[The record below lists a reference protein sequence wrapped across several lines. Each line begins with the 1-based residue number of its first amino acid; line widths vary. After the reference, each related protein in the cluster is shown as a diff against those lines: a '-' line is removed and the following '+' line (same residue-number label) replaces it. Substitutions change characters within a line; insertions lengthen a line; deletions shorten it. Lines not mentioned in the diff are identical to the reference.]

1 MASTGIC
8 CANLKDN
15 KALMK
20 MGLALVLVGHVNFLL
35 GGLVHGAVLRHIN
48 VHKQARTMEYAVSN
62 VIAIVAGLVGI
73 ISGITAIVLSK
84 NKRNRTLMWVLL
96 ILSFLAGLLGFAS
109 ALGLS
114 VSFIKSIA
122 LDGRSLLTHCNFSN
136 LTTSSIT
143 HQCPFDPTRVWGT
156 TLGLWVPLI
165 IMTTVEMVFSFR
177 SFAVCASFL
186 YLCPCR
192 KKPLNA
198 RRVRIE
204 TPVQATPTPADDGDT
219 EEPAEHNELLSS
231 P

>member
-35 GGLVHGAVLRHIN
+35 GGLVHGAVLRQIN
-48 VHKQARTMEYAVSN
+48 VHKQARTLLYVVSN
-62 VIAIVAGLVGI
+62 VIAIAAGLV
-73 ISGITAIVLSK
+73 
-84 NKRNRTLMWVLL
+84 MWVLL
-96 ILSFLAGLLGFAS
+96 FFSFLAGLLGFAS

-114 VSFIKSIA
+114 ISFLKSIL
-122 LDGRSLLTHCNFSN
+122 LDGRNLLTHCIFSN
-136 LTTSSIT
+136 LTSSSIT
-143 HQCPFDPTRVWGT
+143 DQCPFDPTRVWET
-156 TLGLWVPLI
+156 TIGLWGPLI
-165 IMTTVEMVFSFR
+165 VMTTVQMVFSFR

-192 KKPLNA
+192 KRARNA
-198 RRVRIE
+198 RRVRI
-204 TPVQATPTPADDGDT
+204 ATPLPASPSPANENDE
-219 EEPAEHNELLSS
+219 EEPTVHNELLST